1 MKKPDTTHEAWH
13 PVFVF
18 DRRPQT
24 DDAFTDAAV
33 CYIPRR

>member
-1 MKKPDTTHEAWH
+1 MKKPDTTRDALY
-13 PVFVF
+13 PAFVF

-24 DDAFTDAAV
+24 DNAFADAAV